1 MQPDEAIKAAEAKA
15 GALGI
20 LPGPVEVELERLRA
34 DCIRFFGQVPEP
46 PVYSRKDDPAR
57 EEARKLIPAAEDL
70 LARCIALEKARAAAP
85 GLEPLRLAVAG
96 HLEALC
102 HVEAGR
108 LGPAEEAWAV
118 ASQREREA
126 VSIRRLFFRTDEQ
139 TRKVYDRATG
149 SSRYDPAPES
159 TVRVKLVC
167 PAPACHHTDDFSFSP
182 RHSTHQFTCPSCK
195 ASFIAFFGEV
205 VGGQIQVDERT
216 GVRRYLFRLQEM
228 GGGLSRIEFEDASG
242 GDFTVARQ
250 DLLAFIYSA
259 ERELKGVLDLS
270 SSRILWIK
278 RLGAC
283 FVATVAFGEGAEEL
297 AAFRA
302 FRDDV
307 LRRTE
312 WGAWLVRQYYARG
325 PGLAAWLQARPRIL
339 RRVRGLLRGVH
350 EVLAWRQGRR

>member
-1 MQPDEAIKAAEAKA
+1 MRAAEAKA
-15 GALGI
+15 GALAVPAPPI
-20 LPGPVEVELERLRA
+20 DVELERLRA

-46 PVYSRKDDPAR
+46 PVYSRKDDPVR

-70 LARCIALEKARAAAP
+70 LARCIVLAKARAGAP
-85 GLEPLRLAVAG
+85 GLEALRLAVLG
-96 HLEALC
+96 YLEMLC
-102 HVEAGR
+102 HVEGGK
-108 LGPAEEAWAV
+108 LGPAEEAWVV

-126 VSIRRLFFRTDEQ
+126 VSVRRLFVRTDEQ
-139 TRKVYDRATG
+139 TRKVYDRATE

-167 PAPACHHTDDFSFSP
+167 PNTACHHTDDFSFSP
-182 RHSTHQFTCPSCK
+182 RHSTHQFTCPSCRLN
-195 ASFIAFFGEV
+195 FIAFFGEV
-205 VGGQIQVDERT
+205 MGGQIQVDERT
-216 GVRRYLFRLQEM
+216 GVRRYLFRLREM
-228 GGGLSRIEFEDASG
+228 SGGLSRIEFEDASG
-242 GDFTVARQ
+242 GEFTVARQ

-283 FVATVAFGEGAEEL
+283 FVATVAYGEGAPEL
-297 AAFRA
+297 AEFRA

-312 WGAWLVRQYYARG
+312 AGAWLVRQYYARG
-325 PGLAAWLQARPRIL
+325 PALAAWIQARPRIL
-339 RRVRGLLRGVH
+339 RLVRGLLQRVY
-350 EVLAWRQGRR
+350 EALVWRRGRR